1 MPLGDGVE
9 FTAFSFESV
18 TVDDAST
25 SITASVTGT
34 APRAGEPA
42 VIRRGQRALVTV
54 ATAQI
59 RFRYDGTAPSSTV
72 GHLAEAGDKL
82 EILGYDNILNFRAIR
97 TTATNATLSVTL
109 EIF

>member
-1 MPLGDGVE
+1 MPLGDSAE
-9 FTAFSFESV
+9 LTAFNFASV

-34 APRAGEPA
+34 ATRAGEPA
-42 VIRRGQRALVTV
+42 VVRRAQRALVTV

-97 TTATNATLSVTL
+97 TTATNATLSITL